1 MKIERIE
8 LRRIYLPYVSRFETS
23 GWYHDGSFAIIV
35 RVDADGVTGWG
46 ESPVSDGPWYN
57 EETYETAWIMQKNFL
72 GPMLLAADLEG
83 PEQVRDV
90 ADRLA
95 REQRERLGCDG
106 EQLGAVEARAAH
118 EVAREATP
126 GRLVVVVRELEE
138 GLVRELRH
146 PGLVGEGFAR

>member
-1 MKIERIE
+1 
-8 LRRIYLPYVSRFETS
+8 
-23 GWYHDGSFAIIV
+23 

-90 ADRLA
+90 
-95 REQRERLGCDG
+95 
-106 EQLGAVEARAAH
+106 
-118 EVAREATP
+118 
-126 GRLVVVVRELEE
+126 
-138 GLVRELRH
+138 
-146 PGLVGEGFAR
+146 FARVRANRMAKSGLEFAVWDLFARMQNVSLAKLLGGTRDRVRVGVSVPIKQDIPALLETVEQYLADGYKRIKIKIKPGWDV